1 MRNVKSAQCLCV
13 VCIANTCRRSACRVG
28 PGPVLR
34 EGLLPQH
41 LQVREVPRHHP
52 RKTRPSRGGA
62 PRRRPP
68 LDGVPHAGG
77 RVRAAEQRAP
87 RRGLRRARLE
97 RARVFAQPRVAVQ
110 PPQRAPPE
118 EEPDPR
124 APAAAAA
131 VAARGAARA
140 ALRAVAARAALLAAP
155 LRGAAVAARRAAHA
169 DSAAVLLLPP
179 VAPHDAATGAGPR
192 LSPHCSPRG
201 LVRPRAVVLHGGG
214 RHAHGWAEMELI
226 LPSCNPIN

>member
-1 MRNVKSAQCLCV
+1 MKSAQCLCV
-13 VCIANTCRRSACRVG
+13 VCIANTRRRSACRVG

-179 VAPHDAATGAGPR
+179 VAPAPPMMRRRELAPTFTPL
-192 LSPHCSPRG
+192 LSA
-201 LVRPRAVVLHGGG
+201 RPRPAAGGG
-214 RHAHGWAEMELI
+214 ATWWRASRARLGGDGAHT
-226 LPSCNPIN
+226 PQCNPIN